1 MAKVWSKDAE
11 REQLQKIA
19 ALIEETEPGSYIR
32 MTFAGVPEICRRN
45 IEDDFGDIPVQD
57 LEEERNRHEK
67 DNAEMGAKLLR
78 LEHENQA
85 LQTHLDAAEDQIAL
99 LQRTADEWEKN
110 ANDAGEMY
118 TELEEECR
126 AKSQEI
132 TRLRAEIVRMKFER
146 MTESDLATMYE
157 KMEG

>member
-32 MTFAGVPEICRRN
+32 MTFAGVCDVCKRN
-45 IEDDFGDIPVQD
+45 IEDDFGDSPVNDCANMRVAFDAERRMHDETKRQLAD
-57 LEEERNRHEK
+57 LQKMCKEALDLN
-67 DNAEMGAKLLR
+67 DKLR
-78 LEHENQA
+78 K
-85 LQTHLDAAEDQIAL
+85 
-99 LQRTADEWEKN
+99 TADECTKT
-110 ANDAGEMY
+110 AHDAWEMY
-118 TELEEECR
+118 PELEEECR

-132 TRLRAEIVRMKFER
+132 TRLRAEIMRMKFER
-146 MTESDLATMYE
+146 MTEFDLATMYE